1 LYPFPFSIGEA
12 SVDGVASKNLYFNP
26 STLNSSLLYLDVFVN
41 NKRMKVMIDT
51 GANRTF
57 ISIKALDPSC
67 GKMFVNKIHK
77 RVILA
82 DGYTSISIYG
92 TLNLSIIMGGTLTS
106 IKAFVVKELCADC
119 ILGMDFIN
127 KYKLIIN
134 TEEKIVSLYNNYKRT
149 TLKFDINSNDNKYPA
164 RLINNIRIPPRRTMS
179 IPASIELSS
188 ANLAFRPSFK
198 LQQRTSLLMLNS
210 SLKVHDHTS
219 TISLYNPT
227 NYSYSLPKGLIL
239 GTTTIPTLSF
249 KKNSTIDHEL
259 VDKNITNL
267 IQHITR
273 PDRHGKI
280 KFILSQH
287 LKLFDTSKSTI
298 ASGVKPHSIKT
309 LDHPPP
315 TSKPYYTTPNKQEE
329 MYKIVQELLYF
340 GLIRPSYS
348 PYAAPALLVPKH
360 DGTWRMVVD
369 YKKLNNITIK
379 DSHPLPKLE
388 QAIQTLGGGYR
399 FFSKFDMK
407 SGFWQIPIEEEDR
420 HKTAFITPEGL
431 YEWNVLAQG
440 LKNSPPSFQRV
451 MADILSPCRQFA
463 LVYIDDI
470 VVYSRSFEEHI
481 KHIHQLLS
489 ILSQHNFQLN
499 PSKCSIFRQQ
509 IDYLSH
515 TISEQ
520 GVKPNN
526 EKIQAIIKLREPSTL
541 AEANKFLGSIS
552 WYRKFIP
559 RFASIAAP
567 ISKVTNL
574 TKANRKKFTW
584 GEPQKEAFLQL
595 KQLLVTSPLFL
606 DYPDEEHPVI
616 LTTDASK
623 VGVGGTLQQYINGE
637 MKNLYYHSQMIS
649 SSQRRYDPIELEAL
663 AIWMCFQRM
672 RPYLWG
678 RSIIVYT
685 DHCPLCNMMNSTV
698 KNRRVDRISVLLQEF
713 NIEKIIHI
721 KGQHN
726 CLADYLSRHPIPRE
740 EEIFDEDYGYAK
752 RGKREPTV
760 MGRVPDVTPPLV
772 GAVMTRSRT
781 KQLQLKQDQ
790 NSTTTPTDKN
800 KTTLPPIEEESDQT
814 KEDSSQIIAKNTLD
828 IEQLKLEQGKDS
840 NIQQKITEAM
850 KNPVKSSF
858 EFKDGLLYKL
868 MIMREGCS
876 TKTKLIYLPSSM
888 IEDLLQVY
896 HSHPLG
902 GHFGVQ
908 RTYLKIK
915 NKFWW
920 PNMKQSIT
928 LYIQSCLLCQQYNVS
943 RSKKPGR
950 LQPIPPPEGPF
961 QLIGMDY
968 CGPLKQTPRGNQ
980 YVLCITDYFT
990 RWIVAVAVPDC
1001 SAQTTAEALFNE
1013 YICKYGVPAAILSDQ
1028 GTHFHNQLMQAMSK
1042 LLGYNHT
1049 YSTTY
1054 HPQSNGMIERFNA
1067 TFVPQIAKLQDKEHN
1082 NWDEFLSSV
1091 VFAYN
1096 TGTHSTTQYS
1106 PFQLLYGREPRLP
1119 ADEKKSSF
1127 TFHKP
1132 NDYYEQLK
1140 KSMKMIHG
1148 YARENIIRKQN
1159 QYKIR
1164 YDRQRPDPHYAI
1176 NDRVLIRRH
1185 GLKNKLE
1192 PKFSITPQVIIQE
1205 DHPVYIVKD
1214 EITQGETRVHINDI
1228 RPIYVSRSN

>member
-1 LYPFPFSIGEA
+1 MG
-12 SVDGVASKNLYFNP
+12 
-26 STLNSSLLYLDVFVN
+26 
-41 NKRMKVMIDT
+41 DT
-51 GANRTF
+51 
-57 ISIKALDPSC
+57 S
-67 GKMFVNKIHK
+67 
-77 RVILA
+77 
-82 DGYTSISIYG
+82 
-92 TLNLSIIMGGTLTS
+92 TS

-149 TLKFDINSNDNKYPA
+149 TLRFDINSNENKYPA
-164 RLINNIRIPPRRTMS
+164 RLINNIRIPPKQTRS
-179 IPASIELSS
+179 IPVSIELLS
-188 ANLAFRPSFK
+188 ANVIFRPSFK
-198 LQQRTSLLMLNS
+198 LRQRTSVLTLNS
-210 SLKVHDHTS
+210 SLKVHDYTS
-219 TISLYNPT
+219 NVSLYNPT
-227 NYSYSLPKGLIL
+227 NYSCSLPKGLIL

-249 KKNSTIDHEL
+249 KKNSTIDYEL
-259 VDKNITNL
+259 VSTNITNL
-267 IQHITR
+267 IQHITN
-273 PDRHGKI
+273 PDRHEKI
-280 KFILSQH
+280 KSILYQH
-287 LKLFDTSKSTI
+287 SKLFDTSKSTI
-298 ASGVKPHSIKT
+298 ATNVKPHSIKT

-369 YKKLNNITIK
+369 YKKLNHITIK
-379 DSHPLPKLE
+379 DSHPLPKME
-388 QAIQTLGGGYR
+388 QAIQTLGGGYK
-399 FFSKFDMK
+399 FFSKLDMK

-440 LKNSPPSFQRV
+440 LMNSPPSFQRV

-470 VVYSRSFEEHI
+470 VVYSRSFEEHL
-481 KHIHQLLS
+481 KHIHQVLS

-499 PSKCSIFRQQ
+499 PSKCSIFHQQ
-509 IDYLSH
+509 IHYLSH
-515 TISEQ
+515 TVSEQ
-520 GVKPNN
+520 GVKPNH

-541 AEANKFLGSIS
+541 AEANKFLGAIS

-559 RFASIAAP
+559 RFAAIAAP
-567 ISKVTNL
+567 IHKVTNL

-606 DYPDEEHPVI
+606 DYPDEDHPVI

-623 VGVGGTLQQYINGE
+623 VGIGGTLQQHINGE
-637 MKNLYYHSQMIS
+637 TKNLYYHSQMTS

-672 RPYLWG
+672 RPYLLG
-678 RSIIVYT
+678 RSIIIYT
-685 DHCPLCNMMNSTV
+685 DHCPLCNMMKSTV
-698 KNRRVDRISVLLQEF
+698 KNRRVDRISILLQEF

-740 EEIFDEDYGYAK
+740 EEIFDEDYGIAK
-752 RGKREPTV
+752 RDKGEPTV
-760 MGRVPDVTPPLV
+760 MSRVPDDTTPLA
-772 GAVMTRSRT
+772 GAVTTRSKM

-790 NSTTTPTDKN
+790 NST
-800 KTTLPPIEEESDQT
+800 LPLIEEETDQT

-828 IEQLKLEQGKDS
+828 IEQLKIEQGKDS
-840 NIQQKITEAM
+840 DIQQKITEVM
-850 KNPVKSSF
+850 KNPIKSTY

-868 MIMREGCS
+868 MIMREGCN
-876 TKTKLIYLPSSM
+876 TKKKLIYLPSSM
-888 IEDLLQVY
+888 INDLLQVY
-896 HSHPLG
+896 HSDPLS

-915 NKFWW
+915 NKYWW
-920 PNMKQSIT
+920 PDMKQSIT
-928 LYIQSCLLCQQYNVS
+928 QYIQSCLPCQQYNIS
-943 RSKKPGR
+943 RSKKPGH

-968 CGPLKQTPRGNQ
+968 CGPFKRTPRGNQ

-990 RWIVAVAVPDC
+990 RWVVAIAVPDC

-1013 YICKYGVPAAILSDQ
+1013 YICKYGVPAVILSDQ
-1028 GTHFHNQLMQAMSK
+1028 GTHFLNQLMEAMSK
-1042 LLGYNHT
+1042 LVGYNHI

-1054 HPQSNGMIERFNA
+1054 HPQSNGMVERFNA
-1067 TFVPQIAKLQDKEHN
+1067 TFVPQIAKLQDRENN
-1082 NWDEFLSSV
+1082 NWDEFLLPV

-1106 PFQLLYGREPRLP
+1106 PFQLLFGREPRLP
-1119 ADEKKSSF
+1119 PDGKLYSF
-1127 TFHKP
+1127 TFNKP

-1140 KSMKMIHG
+1140 KCMKVMHT
-1148 YARENIIRKQN
+1148 YAREYIH
-1159 QYKIR
+1159 
-1164 YDRQRPDPHYAI
+1164 RQQH
-1176 NDRVLIRRH
+1176 
-1185 GLKNKLE
+1185 
-1192 PKFSITPQVIIQE
+1192 S
-1205 DHPVYIVKD
+1205 
-1214 EITQGETRVHINDI
+1214 
-1228 RPIYVSRSN
+1228 